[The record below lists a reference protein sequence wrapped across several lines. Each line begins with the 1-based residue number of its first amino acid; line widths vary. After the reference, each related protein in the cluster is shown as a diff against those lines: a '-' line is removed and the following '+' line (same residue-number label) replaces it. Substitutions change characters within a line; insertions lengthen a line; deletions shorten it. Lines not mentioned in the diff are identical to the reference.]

1 MYSRFFTPPP
11 QSFFLFGPRGTGKS
25 TLISGYFK
33 SARVIDLLDPETFQS
48 LSASPNRLTG
58 FIDGSPKVKHWII
71 DEVQRIPELL
81 PLIHQLIEKNKQLHF
96 VLTGSSARKL
106 RRTSSDL
113 LGGRALECHLHPFL
127 ASELGKDFDLD
138 RALTIGMLPLVLA
151 APRAEATLKSYL
163 ALYMQTEVV
172 AEGLV
177 KSLPTFS
184 RFLEAISFSQGSL
197 INFSAIGRDCGVDRK
212 TIQAYVAILEDLLV
226 AFRLPVFTKKAKRE
240 LVTHE
245 KFYYF
250 DSGVYRAIRPTG
262 PLDQPQEIDGAALE
276 TLVIQ
281 QLRAWASYR
290 EEGEKLYFWRSR
302 GGTEVDVV
310 IYGKRGLW
318 AIEIK
323 NSGKVRPEDLAGL
336 REFGQDYPMSERILL
351 YRGKHREMVSGVT
364 CIPVGEFLQQ
374 LTPEKDLTGA
384 G

>member
-1 MYSRFFTPPP
+1 
-11 QSFFLFGPRGTGKS
+11 
-25 TLISGYFK
+25 
-33 SARVIDLLDPETFQS
+33 
-48 LSASPNRLTG
+48 
-58 FIDGSPKVKHWII
+58 
-71 DEVQRIPELL
+71 
-81 PLIHQLIEKNKQLHF
+81 
-96 VLTGSSARKL
+96 
-106 RRTSSDL
+106 
-113 LGGRALECHLHPFL
+113 
-127 ASELGKDFDLD
+127 
-138 RALTIGMLPLVLA
+138 MLPLVLA
-151 APRAEATLKSYL
+151 ATRAEATLKSYL

-290 EEGEKLYFWRSR
+290 EECEKLYFWRSR

-310 IYGKRGLW
+310 IYGKSGLW

-323 NSGKVRPEDLAGL
+323 NSGKVRPEDLSGL
-336 REFGQDYPMSERILL
+336 REFGQDYPIAERILL
-351 YRGKHREMVSGVT
+351 YRGKHREVVSGVT

-374 LTPEKDLTGA
+374 LSPEKDLTGA